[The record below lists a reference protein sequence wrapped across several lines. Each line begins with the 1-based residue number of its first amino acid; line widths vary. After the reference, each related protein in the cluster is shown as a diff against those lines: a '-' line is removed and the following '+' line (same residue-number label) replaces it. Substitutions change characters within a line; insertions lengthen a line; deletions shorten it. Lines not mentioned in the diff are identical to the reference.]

1 MGCEGSLGMPDG
13 GLLECVAPTAR
24 EFCMTSSA
32 MTRPD
37 KIALPA
43 APLGERA
50 GVVALVLALH
60 IGAGLAWM
68 MQPEQPAI
76 VVSEMSVSVAMQQ
89 AEVAKPQAQPEPPP
103 PKPQPRVERA
113 EKPVPKQPV
122 QEVADEPAPQ
132 PASATPPPAQAV
144 AATPAVAAA
153 PVADTAPD
161 FKAAYLNNP
170 RPAYPM
176 AARRMGWEGRVVL
189 NVEVLAEGSCGDVNV
204 FQSSG
209 HDVLDNA
216 ALRTVKG
223 WHFVPASRA
232 GRPITQWFKV
242 PVQFSL
248 KENEA

>member
-1 MGCEGSLGMPDG
+1 MI
-13 GLLECVAPTAR
+13 AP
-24 EFCMTSSA
+24 A

-37 KIALPA
+37 KVTLPA
-43 APLGERA
+43 ASLGERA
-50 GVVALVLALH
+50 AVVALVIAVHVGL
-60 IGAGLAWM
+60 GLAWM
-68 MQPEQPAI
+68 MRPEQAAI
-76 VVSEMSVSVAMQQ
+76 AVSEMSVSVAMQQ
-89 AEVAKPQAQPEPPP
+89 AEMAKPQAQPEPPP
-103 PKPQPRVERA
+103 PKPQPRIERA
-113 EKPVPKQPV
+113 EKPVTKQPV
-122 QEVADEPAPQ
+122 QEAAEAAPQ
-132 PASATPPPAQAV
+132 PV
-144 AATPAVAAA
+144 AAAPVQTVTAPPAVAAA

-209 HDVLDNA
+209 HEVLDNA

-242 PVQFSL
+242 PIQFSL

>member
-1 MGCEGSLGMPDG
+1 MPGSS
-13 GLLECVAPTAR
+13 LLECGSSTAR
-24 EFCMTSSA
+24 KYCMTTPT
-32 MTRPD
+32 MTRPE
-37 KIALPA
+37 KVTLPA

-50 GVVALVLALH
+50 AVVALVIAVHVGL
-60 IGAGLAWM
+60 GLAWM
-68 MQPEQPAI
+68 MQPEQAAI
-76 VVSEMSVSVAMQQ
+76 AVSEMSVSVAMQQ
-89 AEVAKPQAQPEPPP
+89 AAVAKPQAQPEPPP
-103 PKPQPRVERA
+103 PKPLPRIERA

-122 QEVADEPAPQ
+122 KEVAEAAPQ
-132 PASATPPPAQAV
+132 PASATPPPVQAV
-144 AATPAVAAA
+144 AAPPAVAAA

-170 RPAYPM
+170 RPSYPM

-209 HDVLDNA
+209 HEVLDNA

-232 GRPITQWFKV
+232 GRPVTQWFKV
-242 PVQFSL
+242 PIQFSL

>member
-1 MGCEGSLGMPDG
+1 M
-13 GLLECVAPTAR
+13 TA
-24 EFCMTSSA
+24 SA

-37 KIALPA
+37 KVTLPA

-50 GVVALVLALH
+50 AVVALVIAVHVGL
-60 IGAGLAWM
+60 GLAWM
-68 MQPEQPAI
+68 MQPEQPA
-76 VVSEMSVSVAMQQ
+76 VAVSEMSVSVAMQQ

-103 PKPQPRVERA
+103 PKPQPRIARA
-113 EKPVPKQPV
+113 EKSVPKQPV
-122 QEVADEPAPQ
+122 QEAAEAAPQ
-132 PASATPPPAQAV
+132 PAAAVPVQTV
-144 AATPAVAAA
+144 AAPPAVAAA

-161 FKAAYLNNP
+161 FKADYLNNP

-209 HDVLDNA
+209 HEVLDNA

-232 GRPITQWFKV
+232 GRPVTQWFKV
-242 PVQFSL
+242 PIQFSL

>member
-1 MGCEGSLGMPDG
+1 M
-13 GLLECVAPTAR
+13 TAA
-24 EFCMTSSA
+24 A

-37 KIALPA
+37 KMPLPA

-50 GVVALVLALH
+50 AAVALVLALH
-60 IGAGLAWM
+60 AALGLAWM

-76 VVSEMSVSVAMQQ
+76 AVSEMSVSVAIQQ
-89 AEVAKPQAQPEPPP
+89 AEVARPQAQSEPPP
-103 PKPQPRVERA
+103 PKPQLRIERA
-113 EKPVPKQPV
+113 EKPLPKQPV
-122 QEVADEPAPQ
+122 QETAEAAPQ
-132 PASATPPPAQAV
+132 PAAAV
-144 AATPAVAAA
+144 PVQTAPPAVAAA
-153 PVADTAPD
+153 PVADTVPD
-161 FKAAYLNNP
+161 YHASYLNNP

-223 WHFVPASRA
+223 WRFVPASRA
-232 GRPITQWFKV
+232 GHPITQWFKV
-242 PVQFSL
+242 PIQFSL